1 MCPASSRQQA
11 ERTQAYI
18 HTTQGDALHSV
29 HERMFGRAHLSGPAV
44 AMPLVCNKS
53 SPHIPPFHL
62 SPLPPVAADVTA
74 DNEDLVLVPLG
85 SELQIS
91 CSLDGIPPP
100 DTVTWRH
107 NGSVLLTSDPLISID
122 NSITSTSLTK
132 MDISEDGGGL
142 YECEAS
148 NEVGSNAATTTVRVQ
163 CK

>member
-1 MCPASSRQQA
+1 MSLYNVSE
-11 ERTQAYI
+11 EREKRIYI
-18 HTTQGDALHSV
+18 LKNTCS
-29 HERMFGRAHLSGPAV
+29 LSP
-44 AMPLVCNKS
+44 S
-53 SPHIPPFHL
+53 IPP
-62 SPLPPVAADVTA
+62 SLPPVAPDVTA
-74 DNEDLVLVPLG
+74 DSEDLVLVPLG

-91 CSLDGIPPP
+91 CSLEGIPPP

-122 NSITSTSLTK
+122 NSATSTSLTR

-148 NEVGSNAATTTVRVQ
+148 NEVGSNAANTTVRVQ